1 MTSGGF
7 VKKLDKVNM
16 DAKQRICLG
25 RLLSKEEREAFSSFR
40 VYREAGNIVLVPLV
54 EVPATT
60 HWIYKNPKAMASLQ
74 RGLEDIKAGRVS
86 ELDRDFS
93 EFLEDDEI

>member
-1 MTSGGF
+1 M
-7 VKKLDKVNM
+7 KKLDKVNI

-25 RLLSKEEREAFSSFR
+25 RVLSKEEREAFSSFHI
-40 VYREAGNIVLVPLV
+40 YREKNKIILEPLV
-54 EVPATT
+54 EVPAKS
-60 HWIYKNPKAMASLQ
+60 HWIYKNPKAMSSLQ

-93 EFLEDDEI
+93 EFVNDDEI